1 MLQVTNRDYQQRVF
15 TDKVTSSKSDNFTTN
30 IGNESESDK
39 PRDKCSVTN
48 VASDGKL
55 KVKGKLRTMKVISE

>member
-1 MLQVTNRDYQQRVF
+1 MF

-39 PRDKCSVTN
+39 PRDKCTVTN

-55 KVKGKLRTMKVISE
+55 KVKEKYRSRRS